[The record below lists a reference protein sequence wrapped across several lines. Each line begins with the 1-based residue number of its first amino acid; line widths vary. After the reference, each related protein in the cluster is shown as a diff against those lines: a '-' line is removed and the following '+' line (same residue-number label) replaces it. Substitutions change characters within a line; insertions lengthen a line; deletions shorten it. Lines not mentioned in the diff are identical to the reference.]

1 MTVSGIYGSFY
12 DSYSVQQIQT
22 PYVNEPANPG
32 VVEDVSE
39 QNRQP
44 DQPRQ
49 SDNLTTEA
57 KSVQENSA
65 SRMADLDNVSLKFNK
80 EESFGYIGADSSLD
94 NLDMQKA
101 ISDMQ
106 KDQVL
111 QSYQYFVGS
120 ADSLFGG
127 LPSEDGTVVL
137 KP

>member
-1 MTVSGIYGSFY
+1 MTVGGLYGAFNGGHG
-12 DSYSVQQIQT
+12 VQPIQM
-22 PYVNEPANPG
+22 PYVVDP
-32 VVEDVSE
+32 VKTDRTDDVSGRG
-39 QNRQP
+39 RQLDLP
-44 DQPRQ
+44 EQ
-49 SDNLTTEA
+49 SDNLTTVVEP
-57 KSVQENSA
+57 VRENNA

-80 EESFGYIGADSSLD
+80 DDSFGYIGMDSSLD

-120 ADSLFGG
+120 ADSLFGEQ
-127 LPSEDGTVVL
+127 SSADGIVIM